1 MKNSLEEML
10 TNSCFDEEK
19 LVLADEK
26 ICYMGARIFP
36 FFYYYF
42 RFIHSIFE
50 SVANLIVWGSY
61 M

>member
-1 MKNSLEEML
+1 ML

-36 FFYYYF
+36 FFTIALGLYTPYL
-42 RFIHSIFE
+42 
-50 SVANLIVWGSY
+50 NQ
-61 M
+61 

>member
-36 FFYYYF
+36 FFTITL
-42 RFIHSIFE
+42 FIHSIFE
-50 SVANLIVWGSY
+50 SVANLIAWGSY
-61 M
+61 I